1 MIGIY
6 KIENKINHKIYIGQS
21 IDIQKRW
28 SYHLALYRNGTSK
41 LHLAMKEDG
50 VENFF
55 LTILEECNREELDE
69 KERYWISF
77 YNSAQEGYN
86 NTEGGTKNFRNI
98 IQEKKIFQY
107 DLEGKFI
114 QEFNSMQE
122 AAKAVGLS
130 GANLTTCCQG
140 KQKTVGGFQWS
151 YEKKDFIGPATN
163 ERNQKHLWS
172 SNKKSI
178 SQYTKD
184 GIFISSFESAH
195 DAARAN
201 NIKGSSHITECCN
214 GKRKTCGGYIWKY
227 NEEF

>member
-28 SYHLALYRNGTSK
+28 SCHLALYHNSASK

-55 LTILEECNREELDE
+55 LTILEECSREELDE

-77 YNSAQEGYN
+77 YNSVQEGYN
-86 NTEGGTKNFRNI
+86 NTEGGTKSFRNI
-98 IQEKKIFQY
+98 TQEKKIFQY

-151 YEKKDFIGPATN
+151 YEKKDFLTPVIN
-163 ERNQKHLWS
+163 ERNQNHIWS
-172 SNKKSI
+172 SNKRKINQYSKS
-178 SQYTKD
+178 
-184 GIFISSFESAH
+184 GNFIATFESAH
-195 DAARAN
+195 EAARIN
-201 NIKGSSHITECCN
+201 NIKSSSHITECCN
-214 GKRKTCGGYIWKY
+214 GKRKTCSGYIWKY
-227 NEEF
+227 NEED